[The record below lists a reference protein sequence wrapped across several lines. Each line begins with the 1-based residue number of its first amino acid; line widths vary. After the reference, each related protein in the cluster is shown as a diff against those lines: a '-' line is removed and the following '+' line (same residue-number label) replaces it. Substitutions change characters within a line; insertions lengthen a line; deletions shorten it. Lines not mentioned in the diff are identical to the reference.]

1 MKFRISHSTVGDVSH
16 IPHVLIFATPVYY
29 VCSGRSLE
37 NYGVVHKGKLIDYLE
52 GQAIFAAT
60 RKSVR
65 SRDQWWYSLVHF
77 EIHLRK
83 EATWVAV
90 FISIMPRDNAT
101 HHFIVQP
108 QSTSQVGPRHPPTCD
123 YR

>member
-16 IPHVLIFATPVYY
+16 IPHVLILATPVYY

-52 GQAIFAAT
+52 GQAIFTAT

-77 EIHLRK
+77 EIHFFLPSQGSNLGGCVCIDHAERQCHSP
-83 EATWVAV
+83 
-90 FISIMPRDNAT
+90 FHRP
-101 HHFIVQP
+101 
-108 QSTSQVGPRHPPTCD
+108 TSVD
-123 YR
+123 